1 MQEVEL
7 KFLVPAS
14 RLKGLMRQVD
24 VKAAK
29 HTTMR
34 AHYFDTPDQQLA
46 KAGIGLRI
54 RQEGDTWVQTIK
66 AGGAGVIAR
75 TEHNAVLDSEQ
86 VEAMIAADSLKPNLK
101 MYKHTDIAPA
111 LAPFKR
117 KTLEKDLVRQY
128 VTDIER
134 TTRLLKDGHSSI
146 ELAYDTGSIIHG
158 QEDNKHSEIQE
169 IEFELVSG
177 APAYLFDTAKK
188 WCKRYK
194 LCLSTVT
201 KAERGSLL
209 LNDKAHSPA
218 RHLSLGNLDTG
229 AFEIDKDL
237 PLPAYIQ
244 ALVQH
249 CLLQILPSSSA
260 IVEGSL
266 AAEHSWQLYL
276 GLRRLQAVYRAY
288 QPMWS
293 ALSKDALPVII
304 QTANILKEY
313 HDAVQLRDD
322 VEPQMVA
329 QGAPATDWQAHIDA
343 ISITPVDAVQANDF
357 QCLLLD
363 LLALTMQTL
372 DEDDNEGSLSLRDAT
387 AQALWQQYVLVR
399 EYVDAMT
406 STEQDTD
413 ADLADKL
420 AQYQQ
425 SAAAVTDLYYLTA
438 FAAPILPKKAKHW
451 QKIIKKANKHMQ
463 RHLIGREQQAAY
475 QHYAGTEPNALFA
488 AGWLLA
494 NLPNSAHKWQ
504 KHAEA
509 LQDNEPKWS

>member
-7 KFLVPAS
+7 KFLVPES

-29 HTTMR
+29 HTIMR

-66 AGGAGVIAR
+66 AGGAGVISR

-86 VEAMIAADSLKPNLK
+86 IEAMIAADSLKPNLK

-146 ELAYDTGSIIHG
+146 ELAFDVGSIIHG
-158 QEDNKHSEIQE
+158 QEDNKRSEVKE

-177 APAYLFDTAKK
+177 SPAYLFDTAKK

-209 LNDKAHSPA
+209 LNDKAYSPA
-218 RHLSLGNLDTG
+218 RHLSLSNLDTG
-229 AFEIDKDL
+229 AFEIDKEVS
-237 PLPAYIQ
+237 LPAYIQ

-249 CLLQILPSSSA
+249 CLLQILPNSSA

-276 GLRRLQAVYRAY
+276 GLHRLQTVYHAY

-304 QTANILKEY
+304 QTTNILKEY

-322 VEPQMVA
+322 IEPQLIA
-329 QGAPATDWQAHIDA
+329 QGAPVTDWQTHIDA

-372 DEDDNEGSLSLRDAT
+372 DENNSEDSLSVRDAIE
-387 AQALWQQYVLVR
+387 QALEQQYAQVR
-399 EYVDAMT
+399 EHLEAV
-406 STEQDTD
+406 EQAEQHAVT
-413 ADLADKL
+413 DLADKL
-420 AQYQQ
+420 ALYQQ

-438 FAAPILPKKAKHW
+438 FAAPLLPKKAKHW
-451 QKIIKKANKHMQ
+451 QKVVKKANKHMQ
-463 RHLIGREQQAAY
+463 RHLIQREQQAAY
-475 QHYAGTEPNALFA
+475 QRYANTEPNALFA
-488 AGWLLA
+488 AGWLQA
-494 NLPNSAHKWQ
+494 NLPNSTQKWQ

>member
-14 RLKGLMRQVD
+14 RVKGMMRQVD

-29 HTTMR
+29 HTPMR

-46 KAGIGLRI
+46 QSGIGLRI

-86 VEAMIAADSLKPNLK
+86 IEAMIDADTLAPNLK

-117 KTLEKDLVRQY
+117 KKLEKALVRQY

-134 TTRLLKDGHSSI
+134 ITRVLKDGHSSI
-146 ELAYDTGSIIHG
+146 EVAYDTGNIIHG
-158 QEDNKHSEIQE
+158 QEDQKRSEIKE
-169 IEFELVSG
+169 IEFELLSG
-177 APAYLFDTAKK
+177 TPAYLFATAKT

-209 LNDKAHSPA
+209 LKDKAHSPA
-218 RHLSLGNLDTG
+218 RHVSISTLDISD
-229 AFEIDKDL
+229 EMS
-237 PLPAYIQ
+237 LPAYIQ
-244 ALVQH
+244 ALIHH

-260 IVEGSL
+260 IIEGSL
-266 AAEHSWQLYL
+266 DAAHSWQLYL
-276 GLRRLQAVYRAY
+276 GLRRLQAIYRAY

-293 ALSKDALPVII
+293 ALSSDALPVIV

-313 HDAVQLRDD
+313 HDAVQLRDH
-322 VEPQMVA
+322 VEPQMRE
-329 QGAPATDWQAHIDA
+329 QGAPATDWQAQIEA
-343 ISITPVDAVQANDF
+343 ISISPVDAVQANDF

-363 LLALTMQTL
+363 MLALSMLAL
-372 DEDDNEGSLSLRDAT
+372 D
-387 AQALWQQYVLVR
+387 
-399 EYVDAMT
+399 
-406 STEQDTD
+406 DTD
-413 ADLADKL
+413 EGDYPSLKKATTSALEV
-420 AQYQQ
+420 QYQVLSDSLAALEEASSAAEIDNSAETLALYQ
-425 SAAAVTDLYYLTA
+425 KSAAAVVDSYYITA
-438 FAAPILPKKAKHW
+438 FAAPLLPKKFKPW
-451 QKIIKKANKHMQ
+451 QKAIKKANKHMQ
-463 RHLIGREQQAAY
+463 RHLAQREQQAYYHHHAR
-475 QHYAGTEPNALFA
+475 TEHNALFA

-494 NLPNSAHKWQ
+494 ELPSSQHKWQ
-504 KHAEA
+504 KYAQA
-509 LQDNEPKWS
+509 LLDNEPKW